1 MASKLDSMRPE
12 SASKL
17 WASDSTIRT
26 DVLLMA
32 GKDFDDADPIDNDG
46 NTEAGDDDEAAVP
59 VARDAVT
66 NESSVSL
73 PMRLEDM
80 SAELAAVLRRTGGV
94 DDLRLRRTKSPV
106 STASY
111 HSRQSTAT
119 RSERDARAQASRIP
133 SAKEAPEASSVAAS
147 AVAASAVGSSAY
159 RSAAARSSGT
169 AATKHGSADNNSL
182 SELDIV
188 MGRTGGAID
197 SRSALSSRASAAP
210 SDSVLRGGS
219 GTPGSPVVAN
229 DSENELA
236 NVMRRTTGY
245 VPSVSSLA
253 SSAASD
259 NGRPTTAAS
268 DLKSVRAAAAAA
280 ATERPVSTAASSAR
294 GGTPSV
300 ANGHSSPQPHAP
312 RTATPRASSLS
323 PWPPAAG
330 SIAASNRGSVN
341 GGGAAAP
348 PTYASSPLRG
358 PAYQPS
364 ERNAPSAG
372 MPPQQSNRSLRPAEA
387 AVSRYQS
394 PSPELY
400 RLPTPV
406 FGRFPSPPAH
416 IKNRAKENY
425 EQENGGGAQQ
435 QQQQQQRPEGS
446 RQEQPGSSRYRPHSH
461 SVGQRATTPEP
472 ADQYREEPVVDRLD
486 LETGSLASRRGR
498 QRQGS

>member
-133 SAKEAPEASSVAAS
+133 SAKEAPAAPSVA
-147 AVAASAVGSSAY
+147 VSAVGSSAY

-169 AATKHGSADNNSL
+169 AATKHGSADNSSL

-268 DLKSVRAAAAAA
+268 DLKSARAATAA

-300 ANGHSSPQPHAP
+300 ANGHSSPQPNAP

-330 SIAASNRGSVN
+330 SIAASNRGSGN
-341 GGGAAAP
+341 GGGGAAAP

-372 MPPQQSNRSLRPAEA
+372 MPPQQSNRSLRPAET

-406 FGRFPSPPAH
+406 FGRFP
-416 IKNRAKENY
+416 
-425 EQENGGGAQQ
+425 
-435 QQQQQQRPEGS
+435 
-446 RQEQPGSSRYRPHSH
+446 
-461 SVGQRATTPEP
+461 
-472 ADQYREEPVVDRLD
+472 
-486 LETGSLASRRGR
+486 
-498 QRQGS
+498 